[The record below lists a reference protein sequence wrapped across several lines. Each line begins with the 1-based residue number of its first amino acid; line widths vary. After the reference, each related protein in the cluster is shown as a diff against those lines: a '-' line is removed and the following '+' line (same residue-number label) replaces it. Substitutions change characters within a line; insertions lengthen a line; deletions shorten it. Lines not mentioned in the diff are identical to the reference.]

1 MKIIFTRINS
11 NGVEIFIDRVP
22 LESESNSRCYRL
34 GLTALTERSILSR
47 SLEFHCIITRSSFS
61 TSRSRADL
69 EEEVQLG
76 FMSVNQSRPERNQG
90 QLRKPT
96 RLGSSGQQ
104 RGFVGGSGKGGGGGS
119 GPSHLPISTFTSH
132 AAAPPSSVASSLP
145 TNRSFKKSGNGH
157 GGQSRMNHENT
168 SSEADAV
175 VPNTT
180 TVHRVVQNGPQ
191 ALVPSPGYSDTPV
204 PEGAKSVGMSTPRN
218 APRAIPKAPT
228 SQSSTGSSGSQTKSI
243 QPKGD
248 TSRAVTLQFGTIN
261 PGIVNGLQIPART
274 SSAPPNLDEQK
285 RDQAR
290 AESFRPVPV
299 LPIPPVPKQQYQQ
312 QTRKDVGIAHQSSS
326 MESRPVNQIKR
337 DVTTPVASA
346 SVVAPPKSSVLPLS
360 GMPMP
365 MTIPFQP
372 QQPQVPPQF
381 GGPSP
386 QMQSPG
392 LLANSL
398 QLPMTMNA
406 AQVAPPIFV
415 PGVQPHF
422 VQQQAMMH
430 QGQGL
435 GYAPA
440 IGHQYPQQLGN
451 LGLGITPQF
460 PQQQPNKPVGPRKT
474 TVKITHP
481 ETHEELR
488 LDKRTDSYRD
498 GVSSGQRPLPNV
510 IPQSQPIPTYT
521 AAQQMNYYSSLQ
533 QTSYNSSP
541 IIFPTSVPLTSGHV
555 PASSQATRY
564 SYPVGQSGQ
573 LSFINSSMV
582 NTIPGSKPMPLA
594 PLRGISEGINL
605 DGVPSSTSV
614 LAPGQITARQSIS
627 SQGEKAGAS
636 PWTPSVV
643 ISMPSSK
650 AEAPKPLKTVADAT
664 APYQRH
670 NETSPDGSDQKLKSG
685 SEQLVSV
692 LPVTDTSSSAPAPVL
707 STLSEAL
714 SAPETQAGD
723 SELLLSVNVD
733 KERESVQRSDYLKD
747 QKKQSKK
754 DLTNMEEQPQL
765 DGATS
770 MGARSSLLSTTKDC
784 YVEKKTIHEGC
795 TKVEDRVTL
804 SISDMPTSSTCP
816 SHKDENKIVSEIGPT
831 ESIENKEIATASGS
845 SRLEKQT
852 YQDASLSY
860 ADSFGL
866 PPDGVS
872 SKAYVPSVAT
882 TLGITVNGTNIDN
895 LATNI
900 SAVNTVLDVRRTEML
915 DYSEKSEASNSSSQ
929 DSDGVKV
936 HSSSTTA
943 KCSANSV
950 MQVKQDDEKVKIS
963 EYEVDNKLFSHSIE
977 DIDSK
982 ENNRTDKEQNTQI
995 GTSVDSTDS
1004 VTTLDCDI
1012 PSANDDKDRLDTAV
1026 TKCELKCSKDV
1037 GLTNSRLA
1045 SKSASIHT
1053 QPASSR
1059 AHNLDDGVV
1068 SATSLGQKEKPSKE
1082 IMKPKITTGKKKQ
1095 RKEMFSKADAAGSSD
1110 LYNAYKGPDEKP
1122 EDVSNSE
1129 TVDRS
1134 TEDTKTAHVDYPDTD
1149 VTAIKEDGQNKAE
1162 LDSWENVADISTPKL
1177 KKSEHVRSADG
1188 ARKQD
1193 DDGEFEITSRKKYS
1207 RDFLLTLSQRYIE
1220 LPVGFQI
1227 GSDIQDALMSSPL
1240 ARSPGPSPGRN
1251 VDRQSSGRRMVGN
1264 LDEDKWTRAPGS
1276 FGPVH
1281 DVRLDAGHGPANINL
1296 RLVQGGSQGV
1306 LKGARAQGGLLSGPM
1321 PSQGVMLR
1329 GGPDERWK
1337 RARGLIPSPQ
1347 TPMQVMHKA
1356 EKKYEVGKITDEEQ
1370 AKQRQLKAILNK
1382 LTPQNF
1388 DKLFAQ
1394 VREVNID
1401 NADTLTR
1408 VISQIF
1414 DKALMEP
1421 TFCEMYANF
1430 CFHLADVLPDFNED
1444 NERITFKRLLLNKC
1458 QEEFERGER
1467 DEAEANKV
1475 EEEGEIKQ
1483 SAEER
1488 EEKRLRARRRMLGN
1502 IRLIGELY
1510 KKKMLTERIMHECIK
1525 KLLGQYQNP
1534 DEENIES
1541 LCKLMSTIGEMIDHP
1556 KAKEHMDAYFDMMTK
1571 LSTNQKLSSR
1581 VRFMLRDSID
1591 LRKNKWQQRRKVEG
1605 PKKIDEV
1612 HRDAAQERH
1621 AQSSRLGRGPVIT
1634 NIPRRGQAVDY
1645 GSRGST
1651 PLSSPNSQQ
1660 FGGARGVPPQ
1670 ARGYRNQDV
1679 RLEDRHRTMTVPLPQ
1694 RSPDDDYITLGPQGG
1709 LARGMSGR
1717 GHPSISN
1724 ISAAEAS
1731 PVIGDQRR
1739 MSTAPNGISCIADR
1753 VSGFTHDQLSPRD
1766 CNSQLGSRE
1775 KNSDR
1780 SYERSTSILPAGQ
1793 TQDVSGGS
1801 LTAVSEPKTF
1811 PDEVLQEK
1819 SISAIREF
1827 YSAKDEN
1834 EVVLC
1839 VKELN
1844 APIYF
1849 PSIISLWVTDSFE
1862 RKDMERDLLS
1872 KLIVNLC
1879 KSRDNLLSQVQLL
1892 QGFEYVLSSLEDSV
1906 NDAPRAAEFLGR
1918 IFAKVVVEDL
1928 ISLSDI
1934 GRLLHEGGDEPGRLR
1949 EIGLAAEVLGNI
1961 LETIRSER
1969 GVTVLNEIRA
1979 SSNLR
1984 LEDFRSPHSMKSKL
1998 EAFL

>member
-1 MKIIFTRINS
+1 
-11 NGVEIFIDRVP
+11 
-22 LESESNSRCYRL
+22 
-34 GLTALTERSILSR
+34 
-47 SLEFHCIITRSSFS
+47 
-61 TSRSRADL
+61 
-69 EEEVQLG
+69 
-76 FMSVNQSRPERNQG
+76 MSVNQTRAERTQG

-104 RGFVGGSGKGGGGGS
+104 RGFVGVSGKGGGGGGS
-119 GPSHLPISTFTSH
+119 APSHPPISTFTSH
-132 AAAPPSSVASSLP
+132 AAAAAPPSSNASSLQ

-157 GGQSRMNHENT
+157 GGQSRINHENT

-175 VPNTT
+175 VSNTT
-180 TVHRVVQNGPQ
+180 TAHRVVQNGPQ

-204 PEGAKSVGMSTPRN
+204 PEGAKSVDMSTPRN
-218 APRAIPKAPT
+218 APRAIPKAPS
-228 SQSSTGSSGSQTKSI
+228 SQSSTGSSGSQTKSV

-248 TSRAVTLQFGTIN
+248 TSRTVTLQFGTIN

-290 AESFRPVPV
+290 AESFQPAPV
-299 LPIPPVPKQQYQQ
+299 LPIPPVPKHQHHQQ
-312 QTRKDVGIAHQSSS
+312 QTRKDVGFAHQSSS
-326 MESRPVNQIKR
+326 VESRPVTQIKR

-372 QQPQVPPQF
+372 QQPQVPQF
-381 GGPSP
+381 GGPGP

-398 QLPMTMNA
+398 QLSMNMNA
-406 AQVAPPIFV
+406 AQVAQSIFV

-430 QGQGL
+430 QGQSL
-435 GYAPA
+435 GYAPQ

-451 LGLGITPQF
+451 LGLSITPQF

-521 AAQQMNYYSSLQ
+521 ASQQMNYYSPLQ

-541 IIFPTSVPLTSGHV
+541 LMYPTSVPLTSGQV

-573 LSFINSSMV
+573 HLSFMNSSMV
-582 NTIPGSKPMPLA
+582 NTIPGSKPVPLA
-594 PLRGISEGINL
+594 PLRGISEGSNL
-605 DGVPSSTSV
+605 DGVPASTSV
-614 LAPGQITARQSIS
+614 LAPFQITAKPSIS

-636 PWTPSVV
+636 SWTPSVV

-650 AEAPKPLKTVADAT
+650 AVAPKPLKTMADAT
-664 APYQRH
+664 TPYQRH

-692 LPVTDTSSSAPAPVL
+692 LPVTDTSSSAPAPAPAPVL
-707 STLSEAL
+707 STRKVLPETF

-723 SELLLSVNVD
+723 SEMLLSVNYD
-733 KERESVQRSDYLKD
+733 KERESVQRSDSSKD
-747 QKKQSKK
+747 KQNKPSKI
-754 DLTNMEEQPQL
+754 DFTNFEKQPQL
-765 DGATS
+765 DEASST
-770 MGARSSLLSTTKDC
+770 GARLSLLSTTKDC
-784 YVEKKTIHEGC
+784 SVERKTIHEGC
-795 TKVEDRVTL
+795 TKVEDIESL
-804 SISDMPTSSTCP
+804 SISDRATSSTCP
-816 SHKDENKIVSEIGPT
+816 SYKDGNKILSEMEPI
-831 ESIENKEIATASGS
+831 ESVDDKEIATASGS
-845 SRLEKQT
+845 SGLEKQT

-929 DSDGVKV
+929 DSDGAKV

-963 EYEVDNKLFSHSIE
+963 EYEVDNKLFSHSIQ
-977 DIDSK
+977 DSDSK
-982 ENNRTDKEQNTQI
+982 EDNRTGQEQNTQI
-995 GTSVDSTDS
+995 GTSVDATDS

-1012 PSANDDKDRLDTAV
+1012 PSADYDKDRLDPLA
-1026 TKCELKCSKDV
+1026 TKSELKCSTDV

-1045 SKSASIHT
+1045 PKSATIYILPT
-1053 QPASSR
+1053 SST
-1059 AHNLDDGVV
+1059 AQNLEPKILNLPDDEVV
-1068 SATSLGQKEKPSKE
+1068 SATRLGQKEKPSAE
-1082 IMKPKITTGKKKQ
+1082 IMKAKITPGRKQ
-1095 RKEMFSKADAAGSSD
+1095 KRKEMFSKADAAGSSD
-1110 LYNAYKGPDEKP
+1110 LYNAYKRPEEKA
-1122 EDVSNSE
+1122 EVVSNSE
-1129 TVDRS
+1129 TVDSS
-1134 TEDTKTAHVDYPDTD
+1134 TEGIKTSPVDYPDVD

-1162 LDSWENVADISTPKL
+1162 LDSWENVADISSPKL
-1177 KKSEHVRSADG
+1177 KTSEHELSADG

-1193 DDGEFEITSRKKYS
+1193 DDGDFEITRQKKYT
-1207 RDFLLTLSQRYIE
+1207 RDFLMTLSQQFIE

-1227 GSDIQDALMSSPL
+1227 GSDIQDALMSSPH

-1251 VDRQSSGRRMVGN
+1251 IDRQSSGRRMAGN
-1264 LDEDKWTRAPGS
+1264 LDDDKWIRAHGS
-1276 FGPVH
+1276 FGPGH
-1281 DVRLDAGHGPANINL
+1281 DIRLDAGHGPANINL

-1306 LKGARAQGGLLSGPM
+1306 LKVPRAQGGLLSGPI

-1401 NADTLTR
+1401 NADTLTG

-1444 NERITFKRLLLNKC
+1444 NEKITFKRLLLNKC

-1488 EEKRLRARRRMLGN
+1488 EEKRLQARRRMLGN

-1534 DEENIES
+1534 DEEDIEA

-1556 KAKEHMDAYFDMMTK
+1556 KAKEHMDAYFDMLTK
-1571 LSTNQKLSSR
+1571 MSTNQKLSSR

-1612 HRDAAQERH
+1612 HRDAAQERQ
-1621 AQSSRLGRGPVIT
+1621 AQSSRLGRGPIIS
-1634 NIPRRGQAVDY
+1634 NIPRRGQVVDY

-1651 PLSSPNSQQ
+1651 LSSANSQQ
-1660 FGGARGVPPQ
+1660 GGLRGMVTQ
-1670 ARGYRNQDV
+1670 ARAYVTQDV
-1679 RLEDRHRTMTVPLPQ
+1679 RMGDRHHFDGRNMSLPLPQ
-1694 RSPDDDYITLGPQGG
+1694 RSTDDDNITLGPQGG
-1709 LARGMSGR
+1709 LGRVMSIKGQ
-1717 GHPSISN
+1717 PPISN
-1724 ISAAEAS
+1724 VPVAEIS
-1731 PVIGDQRR
+1731 PVIGDHRR
-1739 MSTAPNGISCIADR
+1739 MGTPPNGTSCKTDRISGA
-1753 VSGFTHDQLSPRD
+1753 THDQLIPRD
-1766 CNSQLGSRE
+1766 RTNHLGSRE
-1775 KNSDR
+1775 KILDHPS
-1780 SYERSTSILPAGQ
+1780 ERSITSTLPLGR
-1793 TQDVSGGS
+1793 TQGTSGS
-1801 LTAVSEPKTF
+1801 NLTAIESRTFSE
-1811 PDEVLQEK
+1811 EVLREK
-1819 SISAIREF
+1819 SFSAIREF
-1827 YSAKDEN
+1827 YSAKDDN

-1839 VKELN
+1839 IKELN
-1844 APIYF
+1844 APTFY
-1849 PSIISLWVTDSFE
+1849 PSIISLWITDSFE

-1872 KLIVNLC
+1872 KLIINLS
-1879 KSRDNLLSQVQLL
+1879 KSRDGLLNQVQLL
-1892 QGFEYVLSSLEDSV
+1892 DGFDSVLSSLEDAV
-1906 NDAPRAAEFLGR
+1906 NDAPRAPEFLGR
-1918 IFAKVVVEDL
+1918 IFAKIVMENVVPL
-1928 ISLSDI
+1928 RDI
-1934 GRLLHEGGDEPGRLR
+1934 GKLLREGGEEPGSLR
-1949 EIGLAAEVLGNI
+1949 KIGLAAEVLGNI
-1961 LETIRSER
+1961 LETIRLER
-1969 GVTVLNEIRA
+1969 GATVLNELRLA
-1979 SSNLR
+1979 SNLQ
-1984 LEDFRSPHSMKSKL
+1984 LEDFRPSDRMKSKL
-1998 EAFL
+1998 DAFI